1 MKITQQ
7 GFAVLENDTHISKWA
22 EESGRLDH
30 DQNMLPLILSQ
41 INKGDTVLD
50 VGAYIGDHTIAYSK
64 AVGENGKVIA
74 FEPNEDAFECLC
86 HNLAPFGNTE
96 LFNSCVGDSNLG
108 KMILIKHPENIGM
121 TYVKPGKGKHKVVTI
136 DSLELERCDF
146 IKIDVEGFELKV
158 LEGAEQTIKKFRPKM
173 LIEINDHTL
182 HRVGITQNDIYI
194 FLIQH
199 DYSYKN
205 IFGGS
210 IYEPQFDLIC
220 TPK

>member
-1 MKITQQ
+1 MKITEQ
-7 GFAVLENDTHISKWA
+7 GFAILENDTHISKWA

-30 DQNMLPLILSQ
+30 DQNMLPLVLQHI
-41 INKGDTVLD
+41 KPGDLVLD
-50 VGAYIGDHTIAYSK
+50 IGAYIGDHTIAYSK
-64 AVGENGKVIA
+64 QVGYAGKVIA
-74 FEPNEDAFECLC
+74 FEPNEEAFECLQ
-86 HNLAPFGNTE
+86 HNLSGYKNTE
-96 LFNSCVGDSNLG
+96 LFNCCVSDNLG
-108 KMILIKHPENIGM
+108 KMVLVKYGDNIGM
-121 TYVKPGKGKHKVVTI
+121 TYVKPGKGKTKSLSI

-158 LEGAEQTIKKFRPKM
+158 LEGAEETIKKFKPKM

-199 DYSYKN
+199 DYNYKN

-210 IYEPQFDLIC
+210 IYDPQFDLIC